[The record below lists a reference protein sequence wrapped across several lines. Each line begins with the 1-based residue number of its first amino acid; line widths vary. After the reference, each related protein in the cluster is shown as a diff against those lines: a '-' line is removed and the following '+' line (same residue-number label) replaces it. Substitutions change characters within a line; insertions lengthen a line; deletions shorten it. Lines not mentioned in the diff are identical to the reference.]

1 MYRRFSTP
9 IVPAL
14 VPGIVLCPRPPRAL
28 IHVEFSIQPF
38 FAGRRELPALV
49 KMAGLINS
57 EGH

>member
-1 MYRRFSTP
+1 MYRRFSRP

-14 VPGIVLCPRPPRAL
+14 VPETVLCPRPPCASS
-28 IHVEFSIQPF
+28 IVKFSIQPF
-38 FAGRRELPALV
+38 FSGRRELPALV